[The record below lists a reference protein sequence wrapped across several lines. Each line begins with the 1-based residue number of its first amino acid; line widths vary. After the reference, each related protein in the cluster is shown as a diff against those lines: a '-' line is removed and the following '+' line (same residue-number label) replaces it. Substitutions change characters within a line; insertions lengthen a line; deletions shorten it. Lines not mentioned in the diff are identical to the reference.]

1 MKVIIYVLLTVL
13 CVDGARNINSNG
25 ENSRNLITFRTNVRT
40 CPDNSECNEND
51 DSERFVQCT

>member
-51 DSERFVQCT
+51 DCERFVQCT